1 MNEESNMAKKS
12 EWEIERDKQKSA
24 NEKGMKNMTADQL
37 ATIKN
42 LKSHL
47 GECLSNIAEMNDLL
61 MSDVRKLDDLFH
73 DLNRHFNMNHNYRSG
88 D

>member
-1 MNEESNMAKKS
+1 MAKKS

-24 NEKGMKNMTADQL
+24 NEKGMKNMTAYQL

-47 GECLSNIAEMNDLL
+47 GECLANIAEMNDIW

-73 DLNRHFNMNHNYRSG
+73 DLNRHFNMNHNYRS
-88 D
+88 DH

>member
-1 MNEESNMAKKS
+1 MTNKS
-12 EWEIERDKQKSA
+12 EWEIKRDKQKAA
-24 NEKGMKNMTADQL
+24 NEKAMKSMTADQL
-37 ATIKN
+37 ATIKK

-73 DLNRHFNMNHNYRSG
+73 DLNRHFNMKHNYRS
-88 D
+88 DD